1 MLVYESASGFPHH
14 IAVFIKQRKMY
25 RGIDAVMTDASAQKT
40 VPKIRRTAM
49 VNIARHLGTL
59 SAMTQAITATT
70 SATPYSGAVMY
81 LDSHVSI
88 SVQSSGVAD

>member
-1 MLVYESASGFPHH
+1 M
-14 IAVFIKQRKMY
+14 KQRKIY
-25 RGIDAVMTDASAQKT
+25 RGIDAVMTDASAQNT

-70 SATPYSGAVMY
+70 SATPYSGAVIY
-81 LDSHVSI
+81 LGSHVSVSI
-88 SVQSSGVAD
+88 RSSGVGD